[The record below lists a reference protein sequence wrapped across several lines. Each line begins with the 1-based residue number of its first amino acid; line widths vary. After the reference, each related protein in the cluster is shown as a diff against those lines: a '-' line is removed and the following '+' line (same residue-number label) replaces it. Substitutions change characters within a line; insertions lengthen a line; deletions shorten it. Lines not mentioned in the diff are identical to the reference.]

1 MTKRLVQQQDLMPPT
16 SLLIKEASIQPYRRL
31 EPEQP
36 GPAAAITPRQ
46 QEVLFCLV
54 EGKPTKKICT
64 ELGIS
69 EGTAKVHI
77 SAIFRALRVRNR
89 TQRPWWRCARAG
101 FTQRC
106 GRDLDSIW
114 PRRPPVSSGRLAA
127 EFSKTVCCNHWPA
140 TEEFLA

>member
-1 MTKRLVQQQDLMPPT
+1 VTKRLSLEQTFLPPT
-16 SLLIKEASIQPYRRL
+16 SLLIKEAPAQPYRRL

-36 GPAAAITPRQ
+36 GPATAITPRQ

-89 TQRPWWRCARAG
+89 TQ
-101 FTQRC
+101 
-106 GRDLDSIW
+106 
-114 PRRPPVSSGRLAA
+114 
-127 EFSKTVCCNHWPA
+127 A
-140 TEEFLA
+140 TLVALREGWIQPEMWSRS

>member
-1 MTKRLVQQQDLMPPT
+1 VILPPDQLTFLKKEPGVTKRLVLQQDLMPPT
-16 SLLIKEASIQPYRRL
+16 SLLMKEAPIQPYRQL
-31 EPEQP
+31 KPDQP
-36 GPAAAITPRQ
+36 ASTSAITPRQ

-89 TQRPWWRCARAG
+89 TQ
-101 FTQRC
+101 
-106 GRDLDSIW
+106 
-114 PRRPPVSSGRLAA
+114 
-127 EFSKTVCCNHWPA
+127 A
-140 TEEFLA
+140 TLVALREGWIHPEMWSRS

>member
-1 MTKRLVQQQDLMPPT
+1 VTQRLSLEQTFLPPT
-16 SLLIKEASIQPYRRL
+16 SLLIKEAPVQPYRRL
-31 EPEQP
+31 EPEQS
-36 GPAAAITPRQ
+36 GPTAAITPRQ

-89 TQRPWWRCARAG
+89 TQ
-101 FTQRC
+101 
-106 GRDLDSIW
+106 
-114 PRRPPVSSGRLAA
+114 
-127 EFSKTVCCNHWPA
+127 A
-140 TEEFLA
+140 TLVALREGWIHPEMWSRS

>member
-1 MTKRLVQQQDLMPPT
+1 MPRSFHLQRGAIPPT
-16 SLLIKEASIQPYRRL
+16 SLLLKEAAVRPYRQLQADQL
-31 EPEQP
+31 EATQ
-36 GPAAAITPRQ
+36 AITPRQ

-89 TQRPWWRCARAG
+89 TQ
-101 FTQRC
+101 
-106 GRDLDSIW
+106 
-114 PRRPPVSSGRLAA
+114 
-127 EFSKTVCCNHWPA
+127 A
-140 TEEFLA
+140 TLVALREGWIQPEMWSRS

>member
-1 MTKRLVQQQDLMPPT
+1 VTKRLSLEQTFLPPT
-16 SLLIKEASIQPYRRL
+16 SLLLKEAPAQPYRRL
-31 EPEQP
+31 ELEQP
-36 GPAAAITPRQ
+36 GPAVAITPRQ

-89 TQRPWWRCARAG
+89 TQ
-101 FTQRC
+101 
-106 GRDLDSIW
+106 
-114 PRRPPVSSGRLAA
+114 
-127 EFSKTVCCNHWPA
+127 A
-140 TEEFLA
+140 TLVALREGWIQPEMWSRS